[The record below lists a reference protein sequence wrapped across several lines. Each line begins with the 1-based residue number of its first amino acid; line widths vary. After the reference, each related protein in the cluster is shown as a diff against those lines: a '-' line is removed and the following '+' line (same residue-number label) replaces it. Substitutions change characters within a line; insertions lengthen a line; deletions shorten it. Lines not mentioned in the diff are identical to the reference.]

1 MDLDPQLLASSI
13 AQRLI
18 ERMERVK
25 HLVERLGVERFVES
39 VVSSGLASLDLVNQL
54 REVLEAR
61 DSKIVSMRLLEGVR
75 GIEIR
80 LEPLDRLWMDFVTLR
95 LLDDGSFYLEA
106 ESIPF
111 TVEDLGPDAYGAA
124 VSRLAEAYR
133 RGAFMDLCGAIEDRL
148 LECCGG
154 GEVRLF
160 IDDIDGIALI
170 TLEIFGT
177 RWRCIPRFSEL
188 ENVFREM
195 FRRCSI
201 EPVR

>member
-1 MDLDPQLLASSI
+1 MDLDIDLLASSI
-13 AQRLI
+13 AKRLA
-18 ERMERVK
+18 ERIDTVR
-25 HLVERLGVERFVES
+25 RLAEELGIDKLAES
-39 VVSSGLASLDLVNQL
+39 VVSSGLASLAFTSQL
-54 REVLEAR
+54 REVLGAR
-61 DSKIVSMRLLEGVR
+61 ESKIVSMKLLEGLR

-80 LEPLDRLWMDFVTLR
+80 LEPLERLWMDFVTLR

-111 TVEDLGPDAYGAA
+111 TVEDLGKERYGD
-124 VSRLAEAYR
+124 SMGRLVEAHR
-133 RGAFMDLCGAIEDRL
+133 RGEFVDLCGVLEDRL

-160 IDDIDGIALI
+160 VDDVDGIALI

-188 ENVFREM
+188 EKLFQEM